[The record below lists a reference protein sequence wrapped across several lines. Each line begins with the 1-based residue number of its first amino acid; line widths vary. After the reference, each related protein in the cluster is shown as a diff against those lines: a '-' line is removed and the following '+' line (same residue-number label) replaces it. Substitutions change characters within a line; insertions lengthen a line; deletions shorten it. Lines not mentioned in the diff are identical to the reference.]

1 MRLQN
6 KYKQFFQLKGSLP
19 RIPQRLLKF
28 RRPKWLKIQK
38 KISLLNKKSISFSN
52 SLLIKNS
59 YKYWDKVNN
68 YYKDGIQLKKFVL
81 SSFDNSLN
89 IAFFKKEILNKKNTF
104 SKDILVNC
112 LIKPKFRI
120 DILLWNLNF
129 FSSVFQAR
137 QAINEGEILI
147 NSKKVLGNTF
157 LQKGDVIQFF
167 TKKLEKKNNLTN
179 TLTKNLLNDNIYPF
193 VEIDF
198 YTKTII
204 VLKNIEELTLDD
216 LNILSPEYFDIKK
229 FKNYL

>member
-6 KYKQFFQLKGSLP
+6 NYKQFFQLKSSLP

-38 KISLLNKKSISFSN
+38 KISLLTKKTVSFSN

-81 SSFDNSLN
+81 SSFDNAVN
-89 IAFFKKEILNKKNTF
+89 IAFFKKEVFKKQNNF
-104 SKDILVNC
+104 SKDILINC

-120 DILLWNLNF
+120 DLLLWNLNF
-129 FSSVFQAR
+129 FRSAFEAR
-137 QAINEGEILI
+137 QAINNGEILI

-157 LQKGDVIQFF
+157 LKKGDVIEFF
-167 TKKLEKKNNLTN
+167 TKKSEAKPNLTAVLAK
-179 TLTKNLLNDNIYPF
+179 TLLNDHIYPF

-216 LNILSPEYFDIKK
+216 LNILIPEYCDIKK